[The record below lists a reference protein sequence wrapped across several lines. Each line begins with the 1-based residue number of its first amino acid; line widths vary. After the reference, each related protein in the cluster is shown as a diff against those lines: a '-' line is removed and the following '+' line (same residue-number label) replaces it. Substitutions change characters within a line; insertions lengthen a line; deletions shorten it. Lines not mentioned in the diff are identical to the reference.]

1 MSCDGL
7 DRSSLGYEKREA
19 GFRYLALSLEEGLT
33 WVNVIRLLS
42 DGASRLSVCSPV
54 DYPTGRAAGMAGP
67 TPRQVSYHDAMRVH
81 VKRRDRPAPGSISEA
96 LGSFRAEVRFYREIA
111 PVFGVRVPACYQA
124 EDTGEGT
131 VLVLEDFAEW
141 RPGADPLAAAG
152 VLSGMHQRWEGQ
164 AQARWPWLRP
174 VGAAA
179 ELVEELFARVW
190 PGLAIR
196 ADLTPPVG
204 MLGGRLVRTVAES
217 ERAIS
222 FAGPLTL
229 VHGDASLSNMRTGPD
244 GQVVLLDW
252 EDVSAAPGVLDL
264 AWLLVSSVEPARWDE
279 VIDAYGLAAGL
290 MRVLPA
296 VAVQGLLSLS
306 DTPAGSAEAT
316 AWIRRLEMAATRL
329 STPLAN

>member
-111 PVFGVRVPACYQA
+111 PVIGVRVPACYQA

-152 VLSGMHQRWEGQ
+152 LLAGCTGGGRIKRRRAGPGSARSARQRS
-164 AQARWPWLRP
+164 WLRSCSP
-174 VGAAA
+174 GCGQG
-179 ELVEELFARVW
+179 W
-190 PGLAIR
+190 P
-196 ADLTPPVG
+196 
-204 MLGGRLVRTVAES
+204 
-217 ERAIS
+217 
-222 FAGPLTL
+222 
-229 VHGDASLSNMRTGPD
+229 
-244 GQVVLLDW
+244 
-252 EDVSAAPGVLDL
+252 SAP
-264 AWLLVSSVEPARWDE
+264 
-279 VIDAYGLAAGL
+279 
-290 MRVLPA
+290 
-296 VAVQGLLSLS
+296 
-306 DTPAGSAEAT
+306 T
-316 AWIRRLEMAATRL
+316 
-329 STPLAN
+329 